1 MQSPKIISYSL
12 TRNIASALFIAAIGA
27 FAMAPAQAAGNSAN
41 MGGSYAEM
49 CIKSVEFPAPY
60 GEADL
65 KGNAKLGEYCQCF
78 GEKFLER
85 AKKASS
91 PPPPLEQSMKEE
103 FEMRQ
108 SCRKKLNLPA
118 AKPAK

>member
-1 MQSPKIISYSL
+1 MQSSNKTPYSL
-12 TRNIASALFIAAIGA
+12 TYHIAGALFITVVTA
-27 FAMAPAQAAGNSAN
+27 FGMTPAQAASDIAN
-41 MGGSYAEM
+41 LGGSYAEM
-49 CIKSVEFPAPY
+49 CVKSVEFPAPY

-85 AKKASS
+85 AKKANASA
-91 PPPPLEQSMKEE
+91 PPPLEQQMKEE

-118 AKPAK
+118 AKPV